1 MNDMSNLANA
11 TASQSLSGSRL
22 ENKSVILTG
31 AAGSIGR
38 YISRK
43 LLREG
48 AKVTMTGRDQTKLD
62 GFVEELAEEGF
73 DADNIT
79 TIVGD
84 CADPEV
90 CREIVARAVS
100 TFGKLDVLVNNAGAA
115 GPKHTLRDIPFTDV
129 EMRAAE
135 TDQTMFDSAM
145 NLLGAPWNMARAAA
159 AHLSDGGTIVN
170 VSTIFSRT
178 HYYGRIPYV
187 VPKSGLN
194 ALGKGL
200 ALELGEKQGIRVN
213 TLFPGPIESERID
226 TVFAR
231 MDELQ
236 NIAPGSTSQEFRDL
250 MITTRTGEDGLEY
263 RYPTPTDVANGI
275 VWLASEESA
284 AVSGHHVEVTNG
296 MQVPAQSRSQLVSW
310 PDKRLED
317 LTDNVV
323 LILGGSDHEEALTYA
338 ERQLKSGA
346 HVLLAFRS
354 LESVGYA
361 RSLIQAQGLDEI
373 QLSHLDPL
381 RRESVDRTM
390 QFIDDHFGR
399 LDGVIVLPRKPNG
412 HYGYSL
418 SGATDEDVENFV
430 REEVVA
436 PVAFAS
442 MLASNLSRWFGKCE
456 PPAITYATN
465 ASDRH
470 GNLLNEVIR
479 ASIEALIR
487 GWRHEDATLQTAGDL
502 EWAVRPNQ
510 LVRYDSEDKDNLPFA
525 ADWAATLTNRV
536 RQMDP
541 INLWIPKSI
550 QRATGKASMPSPL
563 MRVLPGLHKGKNAV
577 ITGGSLGIG
586 LQLGRY
592 LAIAGCRVLLSARSA
607 AKLEEARDEIVEELR
622 GIGYPH
628 PETRVTTMADIDVGD
643 PAALEALYERAMELF
658 GNVDFLI
665 NNAGISGAEEM
676 VVDMSLSDW
685 NRTMEAN
692 LISNYSLIRKFGPV
706 MKDKGKGSILNVSS
720 YFGGE
725 KYVAV
730 AYPNRGDYAVS
741 KAGQRV
747 LAEIL
752 SRHLGPEIQIN
763 ALAPGPVDGARLR
776 GLGDA
781 PGLFDRRGRLVLENK
796 RLNQVHKAILSSLKD
811 GLTPETIMALSA
823 NVISEITAKAEL
835 PNALARLLVS
845 VTESGGEGHSSQ
857 YLMHQGIAQKLIDR
871 LVHGGVITSE
881 QRSTFMTQFVDAPEP
896 FFAIAETEKSASQ
909 IESGILNR
917 LHLHKM
923 PTDEQVGLSTVFH
936 LADDIVSGETFHP
949 SGGLKFD
956 RSVTEGELLLAPS
969 QTDLNK
975 LQGKRVV
982 MVGDSMRKEL
992 AAIGNGF
999 MGQDV
1004 AALTVLTRTEDSV
1017 RELLHAID
1025 ATDSVAFD
1033 VRCIG
1038 DDIEGALDHILR
1050 EEGGFDIVVNS
1061 PFERLPLNALAGERH
1076 KTWDRVL
1083 SDQQFR
1089 DLVNDQLTHHF
1100 RVARVAALVPNSQI
1114 VLLTP
1119 DTSLASTRE
1128 EFALALFVKN
1138 SLHAFT
1144 VTLGVEGERLPTVP
1158 AVNQVQLT
1166 RRAHTEEPSND
1177 QELAEEMTRLVH
1189 AVLQCA
1195 VPAPS
1200 PSESRY
1206 LSKIFR
1212 GNAVTV

>member
-1 MNDMSNLANA
+1 MNEIVKI
-11 TASQSLSGSRL
+11 SGDTLNQTTSGKRL
-22 ENKSVILTG
+22 ENKAVVLTG

-38 YISRK
+38 FITRQ

-48 AKVTMTGRDQTKLD
+48 ARVMMTGRDQEKLD
-62 GFVEELAEEGF
+62 EFVATLTNEGF
-73 DADNIT
+73 DVDSMIT
-79 TIVGD
+79 AVGD

-90 CREIVARAVS
+90 CRQIATKTVS
-100 TFGKLDVLVNNAGAA
+100 MFGRIDVLVNNAGAA
-115 GPKHTLRDIPFTDV
+115 GPKFTLRDIPFTEA
-129 EMRAAE
+129 EMRARDS
-135 TDQTMFDSAM
+135 DQTMFDSAM
-145 NLLGAPWNMARAAA
+145 NLLGSPWNMARAAA
-159 AHLSDGGTIVN
+159 PYMSIGASIIN

-178 HYYGRIPYV
+178 HYFGRIPYV

-194 ALGKGL
+194 ALSKGL
-200 ALELGEKQGIRVN
+200 ALELGEERGIRVN

-236 NIAPGSTSQEFRDL
+236 GLEPGSTGKEFRDL
-250 MITTRTGEDGLEY
+250 MITTRATDGGLDY
-263 RYPTPTDVANGI
+263 RYPDPNDVASAI
-275 VWLASEESA
+275 TWLAADESA
-284 AVSGHHVEVTNG
+284 ALSGHAIEVTNG

-317 LTDNVV
+317 LSDRVV
-323 LILGGSDHEEALTYA
+323 LILGGSDYKEAVAFA
-338 ERQLKSGA
+338 ERHTDSGA
-346 HVLLAFRS
+346 RVLLAFRN
-354 LESVGYA
+354 LESVGHA
-361 RSLIQAQGLDEI
+361 RALIQAKELSAV

-390 QFIDDHFGR
+390 QFIDDHFGC
-399 LDGVIVLPRKPNG
+399 LDGVVVLPQKTNG
-412 HYGYSL
+412 QYGYSL
-418 SGATDEDVENFV
+418 CSASDEDVENFV
-430 REEVVA
+430 LDEVVA

-442 MLASNLSRWFGKCE
+442 ALARNLSRWFDKGGA
-456 PPAITYATN
+456 PAITYVTN
-465 ASDRH
+465 PSDGH
-470 GNLLNEVIR
+470 GNLLNEIIR
-479 ASIEALIR
+479 ASNEALIR
-487 GWRHEDATLQTAGDL
+487 GWRHEDETLMNAGEL
-502 EWAVRPNQ
+502 SWAVKPNQ
-510 LVRYDSEDKDNLPFA
+510 LVRYDTESRDAQDFA

-541 INLWIPKSI
+541 INLWIPKDI
-550 QRATGKASMPSPL
+550 KRATGKGSMPSSI
-563 MRVLPGLHKGKNAV
+563 MRVLPGLHKGKTAV

-592 LAIAGCRVLLSARSA
+592 LAIAGARVLLSARSES
-607 AKLEEARDEIVEELR
+607 KLREAREQIIEELN
-622 GIGYPH
+622 GVGYPN
-628 PETRVTTMADIDVGD
+628 PENRIHILADIDVGD
-643 PAALEALYERAMELF
+643 PAALDTLHQKSVELF
-658 GNVDFLI
+658 GGVDFLI

-676 VVDMSLSDW
+676 VVDMSLTDW
-685 NRTMEAN
+685 QRTMEAN
-692 LISNYSLIRKFGPV
+692 LISNYSLIRKFGPM
-706 MKDKGKGSILNVSS
+706 MKERGKGSVLNVSS

-730 AYPNRGDYAVS
+730 AYPNRADYAVS

-776 GLGDA
+776 GSGEA

-796 RLNQVHKAILSSLKD
+796 RLNQVYAAITASIAE
-811 GLTPETIMALSA
+811 GMAISEVMKLSA
-823 NVISEITAKAEL
+823 NA
-835 PNALARLLVS
+835 VS
-845 VTESGGEGHSSQ
+845 VLPTRNIPRPLSKLYAQVQDAGGTGSANKC
-857 YLMHQGIAQKLIDR
+857 LMHMGMAIKLMDR
-871 LVHGGVITSE
+871 LILAGIFTEEDKDSFLGS
-881 QRSTFMTQFVDAPEP
+881 FVDAPSP
-896 FFAIAETEKSASQ
+896 FFDKEDCKQSANQ

-936 LADDIVSGETFHP
+936 LADEIVSGETFHP

-969 QTDLNK
+969 EKELRK
-975 LQGKRVV
+975 LEGKRVV
-982 MVGDSMRKEL
+982 LIGDCMRGEL
-992 AAIGNGF
+992 VEIAKGF
-999 MGQDV
+999 IECGV
-1004 AALTVLTRTEDSV
+1004 ARICMLTKNEETATELHHALIEIAGDKLDT
-1017 RELLHAID
+1017 
-1025 ATDSVAFD
+1025 
-1033 VRCIG
+1033 RCIG
-1038 DDIEGALDHILR
+1038 NDIEGALDTLLR
-1050 EEGGFDIVVNS
+1050 HEDGFDVVVSS
-1061 PFERLPLNALAGERH
+1061 PFERLPLSALAGERGAS
-1076 KTWDRVL
+1076 WDRVL
-1083 SDQQFR
+1083 TDEQFR
-1089 DLVNDQLTHHF
+1089 QVVHEQLTHHF
-1100 RVARVAALVPNSQI
+1100 RSARVAALVPKCQI

-1158 AVNQVQLT
+1158 AINQVQLT

-1177 QELAEEMTRLVH
+1177 QELSEEMVRLVG
-1189 AVLQCA
+1189 AVLQCS

-1200 PSESRY
+1200 PKESRY

>member
-1 MNDMSNLANA
+1 MNDMSNLADNLV
-11 TASQSLSGSRL
+11 SKSVSGRRL
-22 ENKSVILTG
+22 EGKSIILTG

-38 YISRK
+38 YISRS

-48 AKVTMTGRDQTKLD
+48 AKVTMTGRDQRKLD
-62 GFVEELAEEGF
+62 AFVGELSEEGF
-73 DADNIT
+73 DAENIT

-84 CADPEV
+84 CADPQV
-90 CREIVARAVS
+90 CRNIVARAVDA
-100 TFGKLDVLVNNAGAA
+100 FGKLDVLVNNAGAA
-115 GPKHTLRDIPFTDV
+115 GPKYTLRDIPFTDI
-129 EMRAAE
+129 EMRAAGS
-135 TDQTMFDSAM
+135 DQTMFDSAM
-145 NLLGAPWNMARAAA
+145 NLLGAPWNMARASVG
-159 AHLSDGGTIVN
+159 HLSDGGTIVN

-200 ALELGEKQGIRVN
+200 AIELGENRGIRVN

-250 MITTRTGEDGLEY
+250 MITTRRGEDGLEY
-263 RYPTPTDVANGI
+263 KYPTPNDVANGI
-275 VWLASEESA
+275 VWLASEEAS
-284 AVSGHHVEVTNG
+284 AVSGHHVEITNG

-317 LTDNVV
+317 LANNVV
-323 LILGGSDHEEALTYA
+323 LILGGSDYEEALTYA
-338 ERQLKSGA
+338 ERQIKSGA
-346 HVLLAFRS
+346 HVLMAFRD
-354 LESVGYA
+354 LESVGHA
-361 RSLIQAQGLDEI
+361 RSLIQSKGLDEI

-399 LDGVIVLPRKPNG
+399 LDGVIVLPRKANG

-418 SGATDEDVENFV
+418 CGATDEDVENFV

-442 MLASNLSRWFGKCE
+442 MLSSNMSRWFGKCE

-465 ASDRH
+465 GSDKH

-487 GWRHEDATLQTAGDL
+487 GWRHEDETLKTAGDL
-502 EWAVRPNQ
+502 QWAVRPNQ
-510 LVRYDSEDKDNLPFA
+510 LVRFDSDDKDNLTFA
-525 ADWAATLTNRV
+525 ADWASTLTNRV
-536 RQMDP
+536 RKLDP

-550 QRATGKASMPSPL
+550 ERATGKESMPTPL
-563 MRVLPGLHKGKNAV
+563 MRVLPGLHKGKTAV

-592 LAIAGCRVLLSARSA
+592 LAIAGCRVLLSARSKG
-607 AKLEEARDEIVEELR
+607 KLDEARSEIVQELR
-622 GIGYPH
+622 GIGYPQ
-628 PETRVTTMADIDVGD
+628 PESRVEVIANIDVGD
-643 PAALEALYERAMELF
+643 PTALEVLYDRSIELF
-658 GNVDFLI
+658 GHVDFLI

-676 VVDMSLSDW
+676 VVDMTLEDW

-692 LISNYSLIRKFGPV
+692 LISNYSLIRKFAPV

-796 RLNQVHKAILSSLKD
+796 RLNQVHKGILSGINEGLPPSSILSLASNKID
-811 GLTPETIMALSA
+811 ELLTSDEWPKSL
-823 NVISEITAKAEL
+823 V
-835 PNALARLLVS
+835 RLFNS
-845 VTESGGEGHSSQ
+845 VKESGGAGNSSE
-857 YLMHQGIAQKLIDR
+857 YLLHLGIATKLVDR
-871 LVHGGVITSE
+871 LVNGGIINDE
-881 QRSTFMTQFVDAPEP
+881 QRSIFIKQFVNSPKP
-896 FFAIAETEKSASQ
+896 FFDERETQRSASQ

-936 LADDIVSGETFHP
+936 LADEIVSGETFHP

-956 RSVTEGELLLAPS
+956 RSVTEGELLLAPNQS
-969 QTDLNK
+969 DLSK
-975 LQGKRVV
+975 LQNKRVV
-982 MVGDSMRKEL
+982 LVGDSMRKEL
-992 AAIGNGF
+992 AAIGSGF
-999 MGQDV
+999 MGQGV
-1004 AALTVLTRTEDSV
+1004 ASLTVLTRSEESA
-1017 RELLHAID
+1017 RELQHAI
-1025 ATDSVAFD
+1025 ATTDSVVFD

-1038 DDIEGALDHILR
+1038 NDIEEALDDILR
-1050 EEGGFDIVVNS
+1050 KEGGFDVVVSS
-1061 PFERLPLNALAGERH
+1061 PFERLPLNALAGERQ
-1076 KTWDRVL
+1076 KSWDWVL

-1089 DLVNDQLTHHF
+1089 ELVNDQLTHHF
-1100 RVARVAALVPNSQI
+1100 RIARISALVPNSQI
-1114 VLLTP
+1114 ILLTP

-1177 QELAEEMTRLVH
+1177 QELAEEMTRLIH
-1189 AVLQCA
+1189 AVMQCA

>member
-1 MNDMSNLANA
+1 MNEIVKFTDDMI
-11 TASQSLSGSRL
+11 SQSRSGRRL
-22 ENKSVILTG
+22 DTKSIVLTG

-38 YISRK
+38 FITRQ

-48 AKVTMTGRDQTKLD
+48 ARVMLTGRDIEKLD
-62 GFVEELAEEGF
+62 DFVDTLCNEGF
-73 DADNIT
+73 DRDSMVTMA
-79 TIVGD
+79 GD
-84 CADPEV
+84 CADPQV
-90 CREIVARAVS
+90 CREIVAKTVES
-100 TFGKLDVLVNNAGAA
+100 FGTIDVLVNNAGAA
-115 GPKHTLRDIPFTDV
+115 GPKFTLRDIPFT
-129 EMRAAE
+129 EAEKRASDS
-135 TDQTMFDSAM
+135 DQTMFDSAM
-145 NLLGAPWNMARAAA
+145 NLLGAPWHMARAAA
-159 AHLSDGGTIVN
+159 PHMSVGASIIN

-194 ALGKGL
+194 ALSKGL
-200 ALELGEKQGIRVN
+200 ALELGEDRGIRVN
-213 TLFPGPIESERID
+213 TIFPGPIESERID

-236 NIAPGSTSQEFRDL
+236 GLEPGSTGKEFKDL
-250 MITTRTGEDGLEY
+250 MITTRDGEDGLAY
-263 RYPTPTDVANGI
+263 RYPTPDDVASAI
-275 VWLASEESA
+275 TWLASNESA
-284 AVSGHHVEVTNG
+284 ALSGHHVEVTNG

-317 LTDNVV
+317 LTGSIV
-323 LILGGSDHEEALTYA
+323 LILGGSDYNEAVTFA
-338 ERQLKSGA
+338 QRHTESGA
-346 HVLLAFRS
+346 QVLLAFRN
-354 LESVGYA
+354 LEAVGHA
-361 RSLIQAQGLDEI
+361 RSIIQAKDMDNV

-381 RRESVDRTM
+381 RRESMDRTM

-399 LDGVIVLPRKPNG
+399 LDGVIVLPQKQNG
-412 HYGYSL
+412 HYGYSI
-418 SGATDEDVENFV
+418 STATDEDVENFV
-430 REEVVA
+430 RDEVVA

-442 MLASNLSRWFGKCE
+442 TLATNLSRWFGKCE
-456 PPAITYATN
+456 PPAITYVTN
-465 ASDRH
+465 SSDGH
-470 GNLLNEVIR
+470 GNLLNDVIR
-479 ASIEALIR
+479 ASNEALIR
-487 GWRHEDATLQTAGDL
+487 GWRHEDDTLKTAGEL
-502 EWAVRPNQ
+502 SWAVQPNQ
-510 LVRYDSEDKDNLPFA
+510 LVRYDTEDRDALPFA

-541 INLWIPKSI
+541 INLWIPKDI
-550 QRATGKASMPSPL
+550 KRATGKGAMPTSI
-563 MRVLPGLHKGKNAV
+563 MRVLPGLHKGKTAV

-592 LAIAGCRVLLSARSA
+592 LAIAGARVLLSARSES
-607 AKLEEARDEIVEELR
+607 KLIEAQQEIAEELR
-622 GIGYPH
+622 GIGYPN
-628 PETRVTTMADIDVGD
+628 PESRIHILADIDVGD
-643 PAALEALYERAMELF
+643 PEALDTLHQHAVDLF
-658 GNVDFLI
+658 GQVDFLI

-676 VVDMSLSDW
+676 VVDMTLKDW

-692 LISNYSLIRKFGPV
+692 LISNYSLIRKFGPL
-706 MKDKGKGSILNVSS
+706 MKDRGTGSILNVSS

-730 AYPNRGDYAVS
+730 AYPNRADYAVS

-796 RLNQVHKAILSSLKD
+796 RLNQVHAAIIAAVDAGYSLDDVKKLS
-811 GLTPETIMALSA
+811 G
-823 NVISEITAKAEL
+823 
-835 PNALARLLVS
+835 NALAVLPTKDLPRALSRLYDQVK
-845 VTESGGEGHSSQ
+845 ESGGTGSANQ
-857 YLMHQGIAQKLIDR
+857 CLMHMGMAVKLVER
-871 LVHGGVITSE
+871 LVLAGIFTEEDKDEFLGS
-881 QRSTFMTQFVDAPEP
+881 FVDAPSP
-896 FFAIAETEKSASQ
+896 FFDKEASKKSASQ

-936 LADDIVSGETFHP
+936 LADEIVSGETFHP

-956 RSVTEGELLLAPS
+956 RSVTEGELLLSPS
-969 QTDLNK
+969 EKDLAK
-975 LQGKRVV
+975 LNGKRVV
-982 MVGDSMRKEL
+982 LIGDGMKPEL
-992 AAIGNGF
+992 TEIANGF
-999 MGQDV
+999 TNNGVDQ
-1004 AALTVLTRTEDSV
+1004 LWVLTKTEDTATALRHS
-1017 RELLHAID
+1017 IN
-1025 ATDSVAFD
+1025 TDSATKVE

-1038 DDIEGALDHILR
+1038 DDIEAALDDLLR
-1050 EEGGFDIVVNS
+1050 NGGGFDVVVSS
-1061 PFERLPLNALAGERH
+1061 PFERLPLNALAGEPGNS
-1076 KTWDRVL
+1076 WDRVL
-1083 SDQQFR
+1083 SDDQFR
-1089 DLVNDQLTHHF
+1089 QLVNDQLTHHF
-1100 RVARVAALVPNSQI
+1100 RSARIAALVPNCQI
-1114 VLLTP
+1114 VLITP

-1177 QELAEEMTRLVH
+1177 QELSEEMERLVA
-1189 AVLQCA
+1189 AVMQCA

-1200 PSESRY
+1200 PKESRY